1 MPSWGIPFHNAR
13 LIGSNPTVASP
24 ITYSYSIMKLQSL
37 TTLAA
42 ATCLLTL
49 SACDKAKETAAKQEQ
64 DAASKLANESKET
77 AAKLEDKAKETAA
90 KIEDKAKE
98 VIQATEDKAKEIV
111 DTAKEKI
118 EEAVGSTETY
128 AEADKAAF
136 NAALEPVKKLYEE
149 VKTAGQSGEP
159 PFDKMGE
166 FIAAMKAIPTTGM
179 PAELKD
185 AMAAANDKAEELIE
199 TMKPLAA
206 DPAAATP
213 EVQAKIG
220 ELMTEGKALGE
231 KAIELAAKHG
241 IDLSF
246 MK

>member
-1 MPSWGIPFHNAR
+1 
-13 LIGSNPTVASP
+13 
-24 ITYSYSIMKLQSL
+24 MKLQSL

-42 ATCLLTL
+42 ATCLMTL
-49 SACDKAKETAAKQEQ
+49 SACDKAKETATNQEQ
-64 DAASKLANESKET
+64 NAKDVAAKLADKAKEAASKVEE
-77 AAKLEDKAKETAA
+77 KAKETAS
-90 KIEDKAKE
+90 KVEEKAKE
-98 VIQATEDKAKEIV
+98 VIQATEEKAKEIV
-111 DTAKEKI
+111 ETAKEKI
-118 EEAVGSTETY
+118 EDTVGSTEAY

-159 PFDKMGE
+159 PFDKMSE

-179 PAELKD
+179 PAELKE
-185 AMAAANDKAEELIE
+185 AMAAANDKAEELIG

-246 MK
+246 MQ

>member
-1 MPSWGIPFHNAR
+1 
-13 LIGSNPTVASP
+13 
-24 ITYSYSIMKLQSL
+24 MKFQHLS
-37 TTLAA
+37 TLAA
-42 ATCLLTL
+42 AACLITL
-49 SACDKAKETAAKQEQ
+49 SACDKAKENATNLEQKAKETAANLEQ
-64 DAASKLANESKET
+64 KAKET
-77 AAKLEDKAKETAA
+77 AAKMEDKAKETAA
-90 KIEDKAKE
+90 KVENKAKE
-98 VIQATEDKAKEIV
+98 VIKTTEEKTKEIV

-118 EEAVGSTETY
+118 ANAVGSTDTY

-159 PFDKMGE
+159 PFDKMSE

-179 PAELKD
+179 PAELQD

-246 MK
+246 MQ

>member
-1 MPSWGIPFHNAR
+1 
-13 LIGSNPTVASP
+13 
-24 ITYSYSIMKLQSL
+24 MKLQSL

-64 DAASKLANESKET
+64 DAASKLANESKETAAKLEDKAKET